1 MSEGALIPIVDDT
14 SLNANAVAAGGAP
27 TPLEEVSGKFNRNVA
42 MIIAARIVNMAR
54 GVLLVPFLLAH
65 IGLQAYGIWTTAFIL
80 ASYIGITTM
89 GFSSV
94 YMKYAAEF
102 QARREFDRVNS
113 LLSTGLAITVPL
125 CSAIFIAF
133 YFGWNWY
140 APWLH
145 LPPAHAADGREAI
158 LIVLGVFLSSIAFN
172 GFGDVLAGCQQI
184 APTQVFLILSLL
196 VELALILLLVSHGRG
211 IRGLAEAYLVRT
223 IVNDGLTIWWAR
235 RKLDWLHLSPRLV
248 RRDSIGYVVHFGG
261 MVQFQSILD
270 IFLNSIERVAA
281 LGLIGV
287 TAAGLMDVA
296 KKWQNAFSSVP
307 MAFFYALLPAA
318 SHVDAASSGA
328 ERKGNLRKL
337 YLSSSRHSNLCTV
350 AFVAVVA
357 WWASPILHVWL
368 GKELP
373 TGQMLVPLFVA
384 FSLGMQWHMLTG
396 PGTSMFRGMGRVYEE
411 FTYSIPNVILL
422 AITLPAARMI
432 QGRWT
437 PLGIGIAITIATILS
452 ASILMGRVLFVLDL
466 NLRQYLR
473 EVIVPGFVPYC
484 VAGVMAWPVIR
495 AVAATGRW
503 TGAAVILTAGITY
516 AAVSGGILFRWFLTH
531 DERRQVAEYL
541 RRGAA
546 IFRRQEVAA

>member
-1 MSEGALIPIVDDT
+1 MSEGALIPVLEDSRLRPERT
-14 SLNANAVAAGGAP
+14 PAAGAAA
-27 TPLEEVSGKFNRNVA
+27 PLEEVRGRFNRNVV
-42 MIIAARIVNMAR
+42 MTIAARVINMTR
-54 GVLLVPFLLAH
+54 GVVLVPFLLAH

-80 ASYIGITTM
+80 VSYVGITTM

-102 QARREFDRVNS
+102 QARREFDRLNS

-125 CSAIFIAF
+125 CTAIFIAF
-133 YFGWNWY
+133 YLGWNGY
-140 APWLH
+140 AHWLH
-145 LPPAHAADGREAI
+145 LPSAHAADGREAI

-184 APTQVFLILSLL
+184 APTQVFLMLGLL
-196 VELALILLLVSHGRG
+196 VEFGLILLLVSHGRG
-211 IRGLAEAYLVRT
+211 IRGLAEAYLART
-223 IVNDGLTIWWAR
+223 LVDDGLTIWWAW

-248 RRDSIGYVVHFGG
+248 RRESIRYVLHFGG
-261 MVQFQSILD
+261 MVQFQSFLD
-270 IFLNSIERVAA
+270 IFLSYFERVAA

-287 TAAGLMDVA
+287 AAAGLMDVA

-318 SHVDAASSGA
+318 SHVDAASSEA

-357 WWASPILHVWL
+357 WWSSPILHVWL
-368 GKELP
+368 GNQLP
-373 TGQMLVPLFVA
+373 KGQMLGPLFVA
-384 FSLGMQWHMLTG
+384 FSIGMQWHMLTG

-411 FTYSIPNVILL
+411 FSYSIPNVILL
-422 AITLPAARMI
+422 AVTLPAARMI

-437 PLGIGIAITIATILS
+437 ALGIGIAVTVATILS

-466 NLRQYLR
+466 KLTQYLR
-473 EVIVPGFVPYC
+473 EVIVPGVVPYC
-484 VAGVMAWPVIR
+484 VAGVLAWPVCR
-495 AVAATGRW
+495 AVAASGRW
-503 TGAAVILTAGITY
+503 TGAALILAFGIAY
-516 AAVSGGILFRWFLTH
+516 VAISAAILFRWFLMRE
-531 DERRQVAEYL
+531 ERAQIGEYL
-541 RRGAA
+541 RRATA
-546 IFRRQEVAA
+546 IFRRQAVTA